1 MSYVDS
7 LSECARI
14 TNFTMAQSYFANTPT
29 ARGEAWRTDERPL
42 IDTRNGRRLHHYRMR
57 QNIVDGVASYDVI
70 LYRTVMARFYAPDAN
85 GVECRLYMGDSR
97 QTSTQFMH
105 SVLRTGPI
113 SYEDGRIV
121 PIYPRDFMT
130 DGNASFSLRLYV
142 KGDTID
148 FERSKHTPHFIRRS
162 NKADRMARADTLKH
176 LDNFVLMAQ
185 MRLPEYE
192 ANVQLSERYGSAFGG
207 DPVSRSDTVSMQRL
221 LSNNPDADAVNA
233 FFDLGQSVFN
243 VLASKRA
250 FEQEDMTL
258 ASRYSYRSGAVSP
271 YEMLKNKVTADDFKK
286 SLVNKLKQALNLNVR
301 SDKIEIPQFVVE
313 KDYPRTAIVL

>member
-1 MSYVDS
+1 
-7 LSECARI
+7 
-14 TNFTMAQSYFANTPT
+14 
-29 ARGEAWRTDERPL
+29 
-42 IDTRNGRRLHHYRMR
+42 MR

-70 LYRTVMARFYAPDAN
+70 LYRTVMARFYAPDAD

-97 QTSTQFMH
+97 QTSTQFMY
-105 SVLRTGPI
+105 SVLRTNPVANQ
-113 SYEDGRIV
+113 DGRIV

-148 FERSKHTPHFIRRS
+148 FGRSKHTPHFIRRS

-207 DPVSRSDTVSMQRL
+207 DPVSRSDTAHLQRL
-221 LSNNPDADAVNA
+221 LSNEPDADAINE
-233 FFDLGQSVFN
+233 FFQMGQSVFN

-250 FEQEDMTL
+250 FEQEDMVL
-258 ASRYSYRSGAVSP
+258 ASRYSYRSGTVSP

-286 SLVNKLKQALNLNVR
+286 SLVNKIKQALNLDVR
-301 SDKIEIPQFVVE
+301 SDKVEIPQFVVE